1 LPPANPHKYY
11 IEDIVDIGRRY
22 DFIYDLM
29 ASIHKDPR
37 GKSPFWY
44 AAFYGADGTR
54 RFKST
59 KTADRKQA
67 MRICGEWENAAL
79 HARKK
84 TLTTAQV
91 RSVFNELLQQAG
103 DEPLEN
109 FTIGDWMAEWLDAK
123 KASHAPATWERYR
136 KPVEDFVAHMGA
148 RAALPLRA
156 ATSKDVRKFRD
167 AQREAGRAA
176 ATVNFA
182 HKALASAFEAAKRQ
196 AYIEANPCH
205 ALDYL
210 PTHDEK
216 VEKGTFTAKEV
227 SALVRAAKDFRDWQG
242 VILIGYYTGLR
253 LADCLS
259 LKWASVDLQSK
270 VLKVTPRKTAR
281 TGKKLEIPMAPDV
294 EDFLLAHPV
303 GKRDAD
309 PVFPSL
315 AKLSVGG
322 NRGASRLFQRIM
334 EDAGLTSGKLRDA
347 AGEAGRAVAERSF
360 HSLRH
365 SYITALSSAGVAIE
379 VRQKLVG
386 HSTAEQNLHY
396 THAELSALRTAV
408 ESLPRISPTKK

>member
-1 LPPANPHKYY
+1 
-11 IEDIVDIGRRY
+11 
-22 DFIYDLM
+22 M

-37 GKSPFWY
+37 GKSPYWY
-44 AAFYGADGTR
+44 AAFYGADGSR

-59 KTADRKQA
+59 KTSDRKQA
-67 MRICGEWENAAL
+67 LKICTEWETAAIR
-79 HARKK
+79 ARKK

-91 RSVFNELLQQAG
+91 RAVFNELLEQSG
-103 DEPLEN
+103 DEPLES
-109 FTIGDWMAEWLDAK
+109 FTIGDWMAEWLTTK

-136 KPVEDFVAHMGA
+136 KPVEDFVAHLGT
-148 RAALPLRA
+148 RATLPLRA

-167 AQREAGRAA
+167 AQRAAGRAA
-176 ATVNFA
+176 ATVNFS

-205 ALDYL
+205 AVDYL
-210 PTHDEK
+210 PTHEEK

-227 SALVRAAKDFRDWQG
+227 SALVQAAKDSRDWQG
-242 VILIGYYTGLR
+242 VIVLGFYTGLR

-259 LKWASVDLQSK
+259 IKWQSIDLQSK
-270 VLKVTPRKTAR
+270 VLKITPRKTAR
-281 TGKKLEIPMAPDV
+281 TGKKLEIPMSSDV

-303 GKRDAD
+303 GKRDNEA
-309 PVFPSL
+309 VFPSL

-322 NRGASRLFQRIM
+322 NRGASRLFQRFM
-334 EDAGLTSGKLRDA
+334 QEAGLVSGTLRKA
-347 AGEAGRAVAERSF
+347 AGESGRAVAERSF

-365 SYITALSSAGVAIE
+365 SYITALSSAGVAVE

-408 ESLPRISPTKK
+408 ESLPRITTTKK

>member
-1 LPPANPHKYY
+1 
-11 IEDIVDIGRRY
+11 V
-22 DFIYDLM
+22 

-37 GKSPFWY
+37 GKSPYWY
-44 AAFYGADGTR
+44 AAFYGADGSR

-59 KTADRKQA
+59 KTSDRKQA
-67 MRICGEWENAAL
+67 LKICTEWETAAIR
-79 HARKK
+79 ARKK

-91 RSVFNELLQQAG
+91 RAVFNELLEQSG
-103 DEPLEN
+103 DEPLES
-109 FTIGDWMAEWLDAK
+109 FTIGDWMAEWLTTK

-136 KPVEDFVAHMGA
+136 KPVEDFVAHLGT
-148 RAALPLRA
+148 RATLPLRA

-167 AQREAGRAA
+167 AQRAAGRAA
-176 ATVNFA
+176 ATVNFS

-205 ALDYL
+205 AVDYL
-210 PTHDEK
+210 PTHEEK

-227 SALVRAAKDFRDWQG
+227 SALVQAAKDSRDWQG
-242 VILIGYYTGLR
+242 VIVLGFYTGLR

-259 LKWASVDLQSK
+259 IKWQSIDLQSK
-270 VLKVTPRKTAR
+270 VLKITPRKTAR
-281 TGKKLEIPMAPDV
+281 TGKKLEIPMSSDV

-303 GKRDAD
+303 GKRDNEA
-309 PVFPSL
+309 VFPSL

-322 NRGASRLFQRIM
+322 NRGASRLFQRFM
-334 EDAGLTSGKLRDA
+334 QEAGLVSGTLRKA
-347 AGEAGRAVAERSF
+347 AGESGRAVAERSF

-365 SYITALSSAGVAIE
+365 SYITALSSAGVAVE

-408 ESLPRISPTKK
+408 ESLPRITTTKK